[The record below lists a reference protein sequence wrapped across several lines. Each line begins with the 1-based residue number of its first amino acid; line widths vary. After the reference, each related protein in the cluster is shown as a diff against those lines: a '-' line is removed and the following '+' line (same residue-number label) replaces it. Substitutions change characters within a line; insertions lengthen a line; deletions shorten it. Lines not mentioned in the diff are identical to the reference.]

1 MMICKTCDIQM
12 QSVVEF
18 SKDRHEKFNNP
29 KKHRKLND
37 NEITFGEVLSKEMY
51 KHKWGNYDNGADNQY
66 IL

>member
-1 MMICKTCDIQM
+1 MTICKDCYIPM
-12 QSVVEF
+12 VSVMSF
-18 SKDRHEKFNNP
+18 SKDKNEKFCSP
-29 KKHRKLND
+29 KKYRKLND

>member
-1 MMICKTCDIQM
+1 MIIRKSCNNLM
-12 QSVVEF
+12 VYFMEF
-18 SKDRHEKFNNP
+18 SKDRHEKFYNP

>member
-1 MMICKTCDIQM
+1 MIIRKSCNNLM
-12 QSVVEF
+12 VYFMEF
-18 SKDRHEKFNNP
+18 SKDRHEKFYNP

-51 KHKWGNYDNGADNQY
+51 KHKRGNYDNGADNQY

>member
-12 QSVVEF
+12 QSVMSF
-18 SKDRHEKFNNP
+18 SKGKHEKFCSP

-51 KHKWGNYDNGADNQY
+51 KHKRGNYDNGADNQY